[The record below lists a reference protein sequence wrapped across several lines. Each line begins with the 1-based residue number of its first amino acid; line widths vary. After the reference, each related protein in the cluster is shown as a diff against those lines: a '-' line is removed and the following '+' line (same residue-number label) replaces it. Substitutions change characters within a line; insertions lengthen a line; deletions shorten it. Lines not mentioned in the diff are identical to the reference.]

1 MRNNSLIFSFLCGLA
16 VFPAAALAQT
26 VPLTQDAYVVP
37 ANPTNFGTATTLQV
51 GADAAEALVQF
62 DLTGLPAGITGSNV
76 AKATLTLFVDS
87 VSVAGTV
94 KISVANGPW
103 LESAVNGLN
112 PPVPGAAVGDV
123 PVSVANNY
131 VTVDATQAVQDWV
144 NGPSTNDG
152 FIITPSPATPL
163 VVVEFDSKE
172 NTATSH
178 PATLAITLVNSGPT
192 GATGAQG
199 PTGPAGATGAQGPAG
214 ATGSQGP
221 AGPTGA
227 MGTQGP
233 AGPAG
238 AMGAQGPAGPA
249 GATGAHAG
257 ATGAQGPA
265 GPSGPAGT
273 AGIFGTNNLS
283 FHRGTGRTKTC
294 TLGSLLL
301 NASIV
306 YPSNYRPADG
316 SLLPIAQNW
325 ALFKLI
331 GTNYGGDGKITF
343 ALPNLKAAAPNNTQ
357 YLICVKGIFP

>member
-1 MRNNSLIFSFLCGLA
+1 M
-16 VFPAAALAQT
+16 
-26 VPLTQDAYVVP
+26 
-37 ANPTNFGTATTLQV
+37 
-51 GADAAEALVQF
+51 
-62 DLTGLPAGITGSNV
+62 
-76 AKATLTLFVDS
+76 
-87 VSVAGTV
+87 
-94 KISVANGPW
+94 
-103 LESAVNGLN
+103 
-112 PPVPGAAVGDV
+112 
-123 PVSVANNY
+123 
-131 VTVDATQAVQDWV
+131 TVDATQAVQDWL
-144 NGPSTNDG
+144 NGTSNNDG
-152 FIITPSPATPL
+152 FIITPLGS
-163 VVVEFDSKE
+163 VQVEFDSKE

-178 PATLAITLVNSGPT
+178 PATLAITLVNSGPMGAT
-192 GATGAQG
+192 GAQGPAGATGAQG

-214 ATGSQGP
+214 
-221 AGPTGA
+221 PTGP

-238 AMGAQGPAGPA
+238 ATGAQGP
-249 GATGAHAG
+249 AG

-316 SLLPIAQNW
+316 SLLPIAQNS

-331 GTNYGGDGKITF
+331 GTNYGGDGIKTF

-357 YLICVKGIFP
+357 YLICVEGIFP